1 MKEEVGI
8 VFQCQ
13 EEADVNT
20 NDKNVPAYQMIQTSR
35 H

>member
-1 MKEEVGI
+1 M

-20 NDKNVPAYQMIQTSR
+20 NDNNVPAYQMIQTSR